1 MDYDRNGIWYPAC
14 GSKSDRAGH
23 KKKGYDL
30 NGIWYPVYISK
41 SDTNGARK
49 KVTAIV
55 AEQRFE
61 MVPRDWISKMVSW
74 LISIGTDDR
83 QSCPT

>member
-1 MDYDRNGIWYPAC
+1 MIVIDSMDYDRNGIWYPAC

-49 KVTAIV
+49 KVIAIV

-61 MVPRDWISKMVSW
+61 MVPRD
-74 LISIGTDDR
+74 
-83 QSCPT
+83 